1 MVKRAI
7 IRLLLPPPG
16 TVQYKYG
23 LQEVNM
29 KSHRISVFL
38 IVLTL
43 LMTVLASC
51 DDNTVTTAGVSTYE
65 DLVSA
70 LAGTDDVVTLGADIK
85 VEDTL
90 VVTRAV
96 TLDMNGKT
104 LSNSTEIWNES
115 AGKWSIISV
124 RENGNLTITGNGEID
139 ALEND
144 CFGIDV
150 TDGGKLVI
158 ENGEIIGNVSAV
170 YVLEGSAEI
179 KGGTYSIKQLDAKK
193 DYAFTLNAFD
203 ENYNN
208 KTAIITVIGGSFVNF
223 DPAANAAE
231 SSDNTT
237 NFVAGGYKTTTAEEG
252 GKTIYT
258 VVTNE

>member
-1 MVKRAI
+1 
-7 IRLLLPPPG
+7 
-16 TVQYKYG
+16 
-23 LQEVNM
+23 M

-70 LAGTDDVVTLGADIK
+70 LEGTDEVVTLGANIN
-85 VEDTL
+85 VEAPL

-104 LSNSTEIWNES
+104 LSNSTAIWNES
-115 AGKWSIISV
+115 AGNWSIISV
-124 RENGNLTITGNGEID
+124 RENGNLTITGNGKID
-139 ALEND
+139 ALKDD

-158 ENGEIIGNVSAV
+158 EVEDGEIIGNVSAV
-170 YVLEGSAEI
+170 YVLKGSAEI
-179 KGGTYSIKQLDAKK
+179 KGGTYSIKQLDPKK
-193 DYAFTLNAFD
+193 GHAFTLNALD

-208 KTAIITVIGGSFVNF
+208 KTATITVTGGSFVNF

-231 SSDNTT
+231 SSDNST

-258 VVTNE
+258 VTKE

>member
-1 MVKRAI
+1 
-7 IRLLLPPPG
+7 
-16 TVQYKYG
+16 
-23 LQEVNM
+23 M

-51 DDNTVTTAGVSTYE
+51 DDNTVTTAGVSTYD

-70 LAGTDDVVTLGADIK
+70 LSGTDDIVRLDADIN

-104 LSNSTEIWNES
+104 LSNKTEIWDQS
-115 AGKWSIISV
+115 ADKWSIISV
-124 RENGNLTITGNGEID
+124 RENGNLTITGNGKID

-144 CFGIDV
+144 CYGIDV

-158 ENGEIIGNVSAV
+158 EDGEITGNISAV

-179 KGGTYSIKQLDAKK
+179 KGGTYSIKQLDTNK
-193 DYAFTLNAFD
+193 DYAFTLNVLD
-203 ENYNN
+203 KNYN
-208 KTAIITVIGGSFVNF
+208 KTATITVTGGSFVNF

-237 NFVAGGYKTTTAEEG
+237 NFVAKGYKTTPTKEG
-252 GKTIYT
+252 DKTIYT
-258 VVTNE
+258 VTKE

>member
-1 MVKRAI
+1 
-7 IRLLLPPPG
+7 
-16 TVQYKYG
+16 
-23 LQEVNM
+23 M

-104 LSNSTEIWNES
+104 LSNSTEIWNKD
-115 AGKWSIISV
+115 AKNWAILSV
-124 RENGNLTITGNGEID
+124 RENGNLTITGNGKID

-144 CFGIDV
+144 CYAVDV
-150 TDGGKLVI
+150 QDKGELTI
-158 ENGEIIGNVSAV
+158 ENGEFIGNIHSV
-170 YVLEGSAEI
+170 YVKQGSADI
-179 KGGTYSIKQLDAKK
+179 KGGKYSIQQV
-193 DYAFTLNAFD
+193 YSETQPYQFVLNLFD
-203 ENYNN
+203 ENRKN
-208 KTAIITVIGGSFVNF
+208 KTATIVVTGGQFENF
-223 DPAANAAE
+223 DPANNEAE
-231 SSDNTT
+231 GKNT
-237 NFVAGGYKTTTAEEG
+237 NFVAEGYKTTPTKEG
-252 GKTIYT
+252 DKTIYT
-258 VVTNE
+258 VVTKE

>member
-1 MVKRAI
+1 
-7 IRLLLPPPG
+7 
-16 TVQYKYG
+16 
-23 LQEVNM
+23 M

-51 DDNTVTTAGVSTYE
+51 DDNTVTPAGVSTYD

-70 LAGTDDVVTLGADIK
+70 LSGTDDIVRLDADIN

-104 LSNSTEIWNES
+104 LSNKTIIWDKI
-115 AGKWSIISV
+115 AKKWSILSV
-124 RENGNLTITGNGEID
+124 RGNGNLTITGNGKID
-139 ALEND
+139 ALEDD
-144 CFGIDV
+144 CYGIDV

-158 ENGEIIGNVSAV
+158 EDGEITGNISAV

-179 KGGTYSIKQLDAKK
+179 KGGTYSIKQLDLDK
-193 DYAFTLNAFD
+193 DYAFTLNALD
-203 ENYNN
+203 ENYKN
-208 KTAIITVIGGSFVNF
+208 KTATITVTGGSFVDFN
-223 DPAANAAE
+223 PAANAAE
-231 SSDNTT
+231 SSGNTT
-237 NFVAGGYKTTTAEEG
+237 NFVAGGYKTTPAQEG
-252 GKTIYT
+252 NKTIYT
-258 VVTNE
+258 VTKE

>member
-1 MVKRAI
+1 
-7 IRLLLPPPG
+7 
-16 TVQYKYG
+16 
-23 LQEVNM
+23 M

-51 DDNTVTTAGVSTYE
+51 DDNTVTTADVSTYE

-70 LAGTDDVVTLGADIK
+70 LAGTDEVIKLGADII

-104 LSNSTEIWNES
+104 LSNSTEIWDES
-115 AGKWSIISV
+115 ADKWSIISV
-124 RENGNLTITGNGEID
+124 RENGNLTITGNGKID

-144 CFGIDV
+144 CYGIDV

-158 ENGEIIGNVSAV
+158 EDGEITGNISAV

-179 KGGTYSIKQLDAKK
+179 KGGTYSIKQLDTNK
-193 DYAFTLNAFD
+193 DYAFTLNVLD
-203 ENYNN
+203 KNYN
-208 KTAIITVIGGSFVNF
+208 KTATITVTGGSFVNF

-237 NFVAGGYKTTTAEEG
+237 NFVAKGYKTTPTKEG
-252 GKTIYT
+252 DKTIYT
-258 VVTNE
+258 VTKE

>member
-1 MVKRAI
+1 
-7 IRLLLPPPG
+7 
-16 TVQYKYG
+16 
-23 LQEVNM
+23 M

-51 DDNTVTTAGVSTYE
+51 DDNTVTPAGVSTYD

-70 LAGTDDVVTLGADIK
+70 LSGTDDIVRLDADIN

-104 LSNSTEIWNES
+104 LSNKTEIWDVS
-115 AGKWSIISV
+115 ADKWSIISV
-124 RENGNLTITGNGEID
+124 RENGNLTITGNGKID

-144 CFGIDV
+144 CYGIDV

-158 ENGEIIGNVSAV
+158 EDGEITGNISAV

-179 KGGTYSIKQLDAKK
+179 KGGTYSIKQLDLDKK
-193 DYAFTLNAFD
+193 HAFTLNALD

-208 KTAIITVIGGSFVNF
+208 KTATITVTGGSFVNF
-223 DPAANAAE
+223 NPAANAAE
-231 SSDNTT
+231 SNDNTT
-237 NFVAGGYKTTTAEEG
+237 NFVAEGYKTTTAKEG
-252 GKTIYT
+252 DKTIYT
-258 VVTNE
+258 VTKE

>member
-1 MVKRAI
+1 
-7 IRLLLPPPG
+7 
-16 TVQYKYG
+16 
-23 LQEVNM
+23 M

-51 DDNTVTTAGVSTYE
+51 DDNTVTPAGVSTYD

-70 LAGTDDVVTLGADIK
+70 LSGTDDIVRLDADIN

-104 LSNSTEIWNES
+104 LSNKTEIWDTD
-115 AGKWSIISV
+115 AKKWSILSV
-124 RENGNLTITGNGEID
+124 REHGNLTITGNGKID
-139 ALEND
+139 ALEDD
-144 CFGIDV
+144 CYGIDV

-158 ENGEIIGNVSAV
+158 EDGEITGNVSAV

-179 KGGTYSIKQLDAKK
+179 KGGTYSIKQLDPGGKG
-193 DYAFTLNAFD
+193 YAFTLNALD
-203 ENYNN
+203 GNYKN
-208 KTAIITVIGGSFVNF
+208 KTATITVTGGSFVNF
-223 DPAANAAE
+223 NPAANAAE
-231 SSDNTT
+231 SGDNST
-237 NFVAGGYKTTTAEEG
+237 NFVAAGYKTTPAQEVD
-252 GKTIYT
+252 KTIFT
-258 VVTNE
+258 VTKE

>member
-1 MVKRAI
+1 
-7 IRLLLPPPG
+7 
-16 TVQYKYG
+16 
-23 LQEVNM
+23 M

-104 LSNSTEIWNES
+104 LSNSTVIWNES

-139 ALEND
+139 ALEGD
-144 CFGIDV
+144 CYAVDV
-150 TDGGKLVI
+150 QDGGELVI
-158 ENGEIIGNVSAV
+158 EDGVITGNISAV

-179 KGGTYSIKQLDAKK
+179 KGGTYSIKQLDTNKN
-193 DYAFTLNAFD
+193 YAFTLNARD

-208 KTAIITVIGGSFVNF
+208 KAAIITVTGGSFVNF
-223 DPAANAAE
+223 NPAANAAE

-237 NFVAGGYKTTTAEEG
+237 NFVAEGYKTTTAEED

-258 VVTNE
+258 VTEE

>member
-1 MVKRAI
+1 
-7 IRLLLPPPG
+7 
-16 TVQYKYG
+16 
-23 LQEVNM
+23 M

-51 DDNTVTTAGVSTYE
+51 DDNTVTTSGVSTYE

-70 LAGTDDVVTLGADIK
+70 LAGTDEVVTLGADIN

-104 LSNSTEIWNES
+104 LSNTREIWNES
-115 AGKWSIISV
+115 ADKWSIISV
-124 RENGNLTITGNGEID
+124 RENGNLTITGNGKID

-144 CFGIDV
+144 CYGIDI
-150 TDGGKLVI
+150 TDGGMLVI
-158 ENGEIIGNVSAV
+158 EDGEITGNISAV

-179 KGGTYSIKQLDAKK
+179 KGGTYSIKQLDTNK
-193 DYAFTLNAFD
+193 DYAFTLNARD
-203 ENYNN
+203 ENYN
-208 KTAIITVIGGSFVNF
+208 KTAIITVTGGSFVNF

-237 NFVAGGYKTTTAEEG
+237 NFVAEGYKTTPITEVD
-252 GKTIYT
+252 KTIYT
-258 VVTNE
+258 VTKE

>member
-1 MVKRAI
+1 
-7 IRLLLPPPG
+7 
-16 TVQYKYG
+16 
-23 LQEVNM
+23 M

-51 DDNTVTTAGVSTYE
+51 DDNTVTTAGVSTYD

-70 LAGTDDVVTLGADIK
+70 LSGTDDIVRLDADIN

-104 LSNSTEIWNES
+104 LSNKTEIWDPS

-124 RENGNLTITGNGEID
+124 RENGNLTITGNGKID

-144 CFGIDV
+144 CYGIDV

-158 ENGEIIGNVSAV
+158 EDGEITGNISAV

-179 KGGTYSIKQLDAKK
+179 KGGTYSIKQLDTNK
-193 DYAFTLNAFD
+193 DYAFTLNVLD
-203 ENYNN
+203 KNYN
-208 KTAIITVIGGSFVNF
+208 KTATITVTGGSFVNF

-237 NFVAGGYKTTTAEEG
+237 NFVAKGYKTTPTKEG
-252 GKTIYT
+252 DKTIYT
-258 VVTNE
+258 VTKE

>member
-1 MVKRAI
+1 
-7 IRLLLPPPG
+7 
-16 TVQYKYG
+16 
-23 LQEVNM
+23 M

-51 DDNTVTTAGVSTYE
+51 DDNTVTTSGVSTYE

-70 LAGTDDVVTLGADIK
+70 LAGTDEVVTLGADIN

-104 LSNSTEIWNES
+104 LSNKTEIWDTETNN
-115 AGKWSIISV
+115 WSIISV
-124 RENGNLTITGNGEID
+124 RENGNLTITGNGKID
-139 ALEND
+139 ALVDD
-144 CFGIDV
+144 CYGIDV

-158 ENGEIIGNVSAV
+158 EDGEITGNVSAV

-179 KGGTYSIKQLDAKK
+179 KGGTYSIKQLDPGGKK
-193 DYAFTLNAFD
+193 YAFTLNALD
-203 ENYNN
+203 ANYKN
-208 KTAIITVIGGSFVNF
+208 KTATITVTGGSFVNF
-223 DPAANAAE
+223 NPAANAAE
-231 SSDNTT
+231 SSDDTT
-237 NFVAGGYKTTTAEEG
+237 NFVAEGYKTNKAEEG
-252 GKTIYT
+252 DKTIYT
-258 VVTNE
+258 VTKE

>member
-1 MVKRAI
+1 
-7 IRLLLPPPG
+7 
-16 TVQYKYG
+16 
-23 LQEVNM
+23 M

-51 DDNTVTTAGVSTYE
+51 DDNTVTPAGVSTYD

-70 LAGTDDVVTLGADIK
+70 LSGTDDIVRLDADIN

-104 LSNSTEIWNES
+104 LSNKTGIWDKI
-115 AGKWSIISV
+115 AKKWSILSV
-124 RENGNLTITGNGEID
+124 RENGNLTITGNGKID
-139 ALEND
+139 ALEDD
-144 CFGIDV
+144 CYGIDV
-150 TDGGKLVI
+150 TDGGNLVI
-158 ENGEIIGNVSAV
+158 EDGEITGNISAV

-179 KGGTYSIKQLDAKK
+179 KGGTYSIKQLDLDK
-193 DYAFTLNAFD
+193 DYAFTLNALD

-208 KTAIITVIGGSFVNF
+208 KTATITVTGGSFVNF
-223 DPAANAAE
+223 NPAANAAE
-231 SSDNTT
+231 SSGDTT
-237 NFVAGGYKTTTAEEG
+237 NFVAGGYKTTEAKKG
-252 GKTIYT
+252 DKTIYT
-258 VVTNE
+258 VTKE

>member
-1 MVKRAI
+1 
-7 IRLLLPPPG
+7 
-16 TVQYKYG
+16 
-23 LQEVNM
+23 M

-51 DDNTVTTAGVSTYE
+51 DDNTVTPAGVSTYD

-70 LAGTDDVVTLGADIK
+70 LSGTDDIVRLDADIN

-104 LSNSTEIWNES
+104 LSNKTEIWEEG
-115 AGKWSIISV
+115 ADKWSIISV
-124 RENGNLTITGNGEID
+124 RENGKLTITGNGKID

-144 CFGIDV
+144 CYGTDV
-150 TDGGKLVI
+150 TGGGKLVI
-158 ENGEIIGNVSAV
+158 EDGEITGNISAV

-179 KGGTYSIKQLDAKK
+179 KGGTYSIKQLDPNK
-193 DYAFTLNAFD
+193 DYAFTLNALD
-203 ENYNN
+203 KNYKN
-208 KTAIITVIGGSFVNF
+208 KTATITVTGGSFVNF
-223 DPAANAAE
+223 NPAANAAE
-231 SSDNTT
+231 SGDNST
-237 NFVAGGYKTTTAEEG
+237 NFVAEGYKTTEANEG
-252 GKTIYT
+252 DNTIFT
-258 VVTNE
+258 VTKK

>member
-1 MVKRAI
+1 
-7 IRLLLPPPG
+7 
-16 TVQYKYG
+16 
-23 LQEVNM
+23 M

-51 DDNTVTTAGVSTYE
+51 DDNTVTTAGVSTYD

-70 LAGTDDVVTLGADIK
+70 LSGTDDIVRLDADIN

-96 TLDMNGKT
+96 TLNMNGKT
-104 LSNSTEIWNES
+104 LSNKTEIWDPS

-124 RENGNLTITGNGEID
+124 RENGNLTITGNGKID
-139 ALEND
+139 ALEDD
-144 CFGIDV
+144 CYGTDV

-158 ENGEIIGNVSAV
+158 EDGEITGNISAV

-179 KGGTYSIKQLDAKK
+179 KGGTYSIKQLDTNK
-193 DYAFTLNAFD
+193 DYAFTLNVLD
-203 ENYNN
+203 KNYN
-208 KTAIITVIGGSFVNF
+208 KTATITVTGGSFVNF

-237 NFVAGGYKTTTAEEG
+237 NFVAKGYKTTPTKEG
-252 GKTIYT
+252 DKTIYT
-258 VVTNE
+258 VTKE

>member
-1 MVKRAI
+1 MVLGKRAI
-7 IRLLLPPPG
+7 IRLLLPPLVLYN
-16 TVQYKYG
+16 TNTG

-51 DDNTVTTAGVSTYE
+51 DDNTVTTARVSTYD

-70 LAGTDDVVTLGADIK
+70 LSGTDDIVMLDADIN

-104 LSNSTEIWNES
+104 LSNKTEIWDTETNN
-115 AGKWSIISV
+115 WSIISV
-124 RENGNLTITGNGEID
+124 RENGNLTITGNGKID
-139 ALEND
+139 ALVDD
-144 CFGIDV
+144 CYGIDV

-158 ENGEIIGNVSAV
+158 EDGEIIGNVSAV

-179 KGGTYSIKQLDAKK
+179 QGGKYSLKQLSPDER
-193 DYAFTLNAFD
+193 YTLNLSDNEGKEGIASISV
-203 ENYNN
+203 
-208 KTAIITVIGGSFVNF
+208 TGGSFVNF
-223 DPAANAAE
+223 NPKDNLAE
-231 SSDNTT
+231 NPSI
-237 NFVAGGYKTTTAEEG
+237 NFVAEGYTVSSTTEG
-252 GKTIYT
+252 DKTIYS
-258 VVTNE
+258 VTKE

>member
-1 MVKRAI
+1 
-7 IRLLLPPPG
+7 
-16 TVQYKYG
+16 
-23 LQEVNM
+23 M

-51 DDNTVTTAGVSTYE
+51 DDNTVTPAGVSTYD

-70 LAGTDDVVTLGADIK
+70 LSGTDDIVRLDADIN

-104 LSNSTEIWNES
+104 LSNKTEIWDES
-115 AGKWSIISV
+115 ADKWSIISV
-124 RENGNLTITGNGEID
+124 RENGNLTITGNGKID

-144 CFGIDV
+144 CYGIDV

-158 ENGEIIGNVSAV
+158 EDGEITGNISAV

-179 KGGTYSIKQLDAKK
+179 KGGTYSIKQVDTKK
-193 DYAFTLNAFD
+193 GHAFTLNARD
-203 ENYNN
+203 ENYKN
-208 KTAIITVIGGSFVNF
+208 KTATITVTGGSFVNF

-237 NFVAGGYKTTTAEEG
+237 DFVAEGYKTTTAKEG
-252 GKTIYT
+252 DKTIYT
-258 VVTNE
+258 VTKE